1 MQRYAFLLFFL
12 VSFSTVGFLACQ
24 HDPFLQPNDPNNPNP
39 DTDPPSTTGFCDPDT
54 VYFQNQI
61 LPILVSNCTES
72 GCHNAQDHQD
82 GVVLDSYQ
90 SLVSTVE
97 NATQNDWHENK
108 LMRAL
113 LETDPDK
120 QMPPPPNAP
129 LSQAQINLLKTWLA
143 QGAANNACDE
153 NAGGCDVADAK
164 FSTFVQ
170 PLVQAKCQGCHSG
183 NSPQGGI
190 KLASYPDIKA
200 VALNGKLYA
209 ALTRTSNWM
218 PKGGAKLDDC
228 SLQKIQAWVG
238 AGAPQN

>member
-1 MQRYAFLLFFL
+1 MA
-12 VSFSTVGFLACQ
+12 GFLACQ
-24 HDPFLQPNDPNNPNP
+24 HEPFQQPNDPGIPV
-39 DTDPPSTTGFCDPDT
+39 DPPPTTGICDPDS

-72 GCHNAQDHQD
+72 GCHNAQDHQED
-82 GVVLDSYQ
+82 VVLTSYQ
-90 SLVSTVE
+90 SLMNTVE
-97 NATQNDWHENK
+97 NADQNDWHENK

>member
-1 MQRYAFLLFFL
+1 M
-12 VSFSTVGFLACQ
+12 
-24 HDPFLQPNDPNNPNP
+24 N
-39 DTDPPSTTGFCDPDT
+39 
-54 VYFQNQI
+54 
-61 LPILVSNCTES
+61 
-72 GCHNAQDHQD
+72 
-82 GVVLDSYQ
+82 
-90 SLVSTVE
+90 TVE
-97 NATQNDWHENK
+97 NADQNDWHENK